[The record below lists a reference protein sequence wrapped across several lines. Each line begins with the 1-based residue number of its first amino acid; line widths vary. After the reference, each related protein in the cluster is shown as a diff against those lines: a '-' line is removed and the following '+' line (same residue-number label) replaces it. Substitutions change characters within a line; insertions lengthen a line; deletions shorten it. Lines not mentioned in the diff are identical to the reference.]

1 MESVLTTNNGQANWI
16 KLDTFG
22 LSSRR
27 SFIGWNRYQGVNSAV
42 HKIDLATGMRV
53 MLIPASI
60 PRSERAVRVP
70 GKRGRPC
77 KVGCVQQFEPQKR
90 GRKPMQGPIMFREPL
105 KRGRKPFTAEQK
117 AERDAIKAELAGLI
131 FFGPLRKRGPKPMDP
146 ALKAAQTGMV
156 TTEPAKKRGRLNEK
170 ERIAAANVGDRVKAT
185 GGGYWNIIAKGLGSY
200 VSA

>member
-1 MESVLTTNNGQANWI
+1 MESVLIKNNGESNWE

-22 LSSRR
+22 LRSRR

-42 HKIDLATGMRV
+42 HKIDMATGMRV

-77 KVGCVQQFEPQKR
+77 KVGCRQEFEPQKR
-90 GRKPMQGPIMFREPL
+90 GRKPMQGPIMFRTTSGKL
-105 KRGRKPFTAEQK
+105 GRPAMIGPKEQ
-117 AERDAIKAELAGLI
+117 LI
-131 FFGPLRKRGPKPMDP
+131 FFGPAQKRGPKPLTVEMKAQREAER
-146 ALKAAQTGMV
+146 ALTG
-156 TTEPAKKRGRLNEK
+156 TETLITPKKRGRMTEK
-170 ERIAAANVGDRVKAT
+170 ERIAAANVGDKVKAN
-185 GGGYWNIIAKGLGSY
+185 GGGYWVILLKGLPSY